1 MIYDILEVF
10 QKEYEKNGDKLI
22 LDNYTLKDGLYVKIN
37 KDNSIEYF
45 ISETIKKE
53 KVFRTIDG
61 INGKNDIDWFKS
73 RDYYSQ
79 WLNANKMFYDK
90 KIHNVNYL
98 SLFVKIDSF
107 ISSDSKKLIGKDA
120 IKYHYKALCDYK
132 KFTKSKEK
140 DILKNYS
147 KYLSNKS
154 RKKDLIKKYKF
165 INKNISNIVEVAK
178 EQNITNYIKIFFD
191 EDIEVYKKESEIYY
205 SIKIFNDIGHSR
217 KIEDLIYG
225 LSDSNMGLNSK
236 KPYLGQKTRKV
247 EAPFLLLDSNAL
259 LIKKFFDWLKFQQLI
274 NKNPLVKEL
283 FIDRNFK
290 EKDLVVDFDYI
301 PIKIEKLT
309 NKIEVI
315 NYLKA
320 YDYKSKNFIEDYI
333 IEELFILEDKIDEI
347 FYNKQLK
354 HNYFNDIKVSQY
366 VSKNLQT
373 LLYETKFSMINYF
386 KKYDDRGFYKV
397 VKKYGSDFIVEHLRQ
412 NRELKAKESL
422 NLKLSL
428 LKHKGENIM
437 DIQNIQQEMISKLE
451 TSNYTALKSEEFF
464 YLCGQVAK
472 YLLNQSEANKKNAD
486 LLEPFLRANSS
497 KNLKKDIEITYFKY
511 KHKISLNHSRFN
523 NAMSLIMAYE
533 NEEKLSKNMDSFL
546 VGVLSDNIFYMKKE
560 EEK

>member
-10 QKEYEKNGDKLI
+10 QKKYEKNGDKLI

-37 KDNSIEYF
+37 KDNSIEYYM
-45 ISETIKKE
+45 SETIKKE
-53 KVFRTIDG
+53 KVFKTIDG
-61 INGKNDIDWFKS
+61 TNAKNDVDWFKS
-73 RDYYSQ
+73 RDYYSE

-107 ISSDSKKLIGKDA
+107 ISSDTKKLIGKDA
-120 IKYHYKALCDYK
+120 FKYHYKALCDYK
-132 KFTKSKEK
+132 KFTKPKEK

-147 KYLSNKS
+147 KYLSNRG

-165 INKNISNIVEVAK
+165 IKSNILNIVEVAK
-178 EQNITNYIKIFFD
+178 EQNVTNYIKIFFD

-205 SIKIFNDIGHSR
+205 SIKIFNDIGHS
-217 KIEDLIYG
+217 KKTEDLIYG

-247 EAPFLLLDSNAL
+247 EAPFILLDSNAL

-274 NKNPLVKEL
+274 NKNPLVEEL

-290 EKDLVVDFDYI
+290 EKDLVIDFDYL

-366 VSKNLQT
+366 ISKNLQT

-386 KKYDDRGFYKV
+386 KKYDSRGFYQV
-397 VKKYGSDFIVEHLRQ
+397 IKKYGSDFIVEHLRQ

-428 LKHKGENIM
+428 LKHKGENI
-437 DIQNIQQEMISKLE
+437 IG
-451 TSNYTALKSEEFF
+451 KSD
-464 YLCGQVAK
+464 Q
-472 YLLNQSEANKKNAD
+472 
-486 LLEPFLRANSS
+486 
-497 KNLKKDIEITYFKY
+497 I
-511 KHKISLNHSRFN
+511 
-523 NAMSLIMAYE
+523 
-533 NEEKLSKNMDSFL
+533 
-546 VGVLSDNIFYMKKE
+546 
-560 EEK
+560 